1 MRRYIPLVRIAFGF
15 VVALLLAVGAVGCS
29 SGSDQADPQPGT
41 LPAGT
46 ANITVNGNDLG
57 QFESVQCVPAGY
69 LTTITTGDETAGTTA
84 VVAGGDELSAQLVSI
99 NNLGGFTGSF
109 NQNLGGE
116 AKVTMTGPTYTITG
130 NADGFQ
136 TDNPSFR
143 TNGTF
148 TIKVS
153 C

>member
-1 MRRYIPLVRIAFGF
+1 MRRYIPLVRIGLGL
-15 VVALLLAVGAVGCS
+15 VIALSLAAGAVGCS
-29 SGSDQADPQPGT
+29 SGSDQPDPQPGT

-46 ANITVNGNDLG
+46 ANITVNDSDLG
-57 QFESVQCVPAGY
+57 QFPSVQCVPAGS
-69 LTTITTGDETAGTTA
+69 LTTIRTGDDTAGTTA
-84 VVAGGDELSAQLVSI
+84 VVANGDELSAQSVSI

-109 NQNLGGE
+109 NQGLGGE

-130 NADGFQ
+130 KADGFQ
-136 TDNPSFR
+136 TDQPSFR